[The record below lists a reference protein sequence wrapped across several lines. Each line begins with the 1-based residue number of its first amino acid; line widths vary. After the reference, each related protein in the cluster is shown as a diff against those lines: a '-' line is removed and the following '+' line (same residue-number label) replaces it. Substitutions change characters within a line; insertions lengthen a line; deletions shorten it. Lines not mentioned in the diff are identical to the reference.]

1 MATFLDISRQT
12 CPSQFCPHQ
21 VKYNE
26 SLMSRR
32 SLKGQKKKT
41 LLIAKAYNANHTTQK
56 KQKKKANKTNKQTK
70 PKGGDDRSMIFTI
83 V

>member
-12 CPSQFCPHQ
+12 CPSRFCPHQ

-56 KQKKKANKTNKQTK
+56 KQKKKSKQNKQTNK
-70 PKGGDDRSMIFTI
+70 TQGR
-83 V
+83 